1 MGNQVA
7 ESFANDSLEMK
18 SQQSQQKTR
27 KDFNIK
33 LLRESCNEGS

>member
-1 MGNQVA
+1 
-7 ESFANDSLEMK
+7 MK

-27 KDFNIK
+27 KDFNLK